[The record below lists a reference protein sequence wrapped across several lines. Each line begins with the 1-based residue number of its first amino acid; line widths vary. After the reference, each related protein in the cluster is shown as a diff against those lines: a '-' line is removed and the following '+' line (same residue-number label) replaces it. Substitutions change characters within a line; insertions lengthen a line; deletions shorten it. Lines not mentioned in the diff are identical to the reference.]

1 MKGLKTILKRD
12 KFDTVISDLCRIR
25 ADFTCQKCH
34 YVSSEGQATYKDRFM
49 TASHFNGRGNG
60 NVARYDT
67 DLITCLCAKCH
78 NFVETRPKDHTN
90 FIISIV
96 GEPFLDRKCEAH
108 HKPRKMTKAEKQE
121 MYEHYK
127 SELKRV
133 KEMRKI
139 GTKGYI
145 ETVSYF

>member
-1 MKGLKTILKRD
+1 
-12 KFDTVISDLCRIR
+12 
-25 ADFTCQKCH
+25 
-34 YVSSEGQATYKDRFM
+34 M

-78 NFVETRPKDHTN
+78 NYIETRPMDHTN

-96 GEPFLDRKCEAH
+96 GEDFLERKCEAH

-133 KEMRKI
+133 KEMRES